1 MNKIELIDFLKN
13 NVNGEGDLDRD
24 VVIVTGKEQGCKI
37 FNVMPFWKSK
47 TKIGFYDAEFKIFS
61 SLQKIDDLEEFID
74 MLDKEYNILYTMTT
88 IDKIPYYYNNS
99 MELEDIMTIN
109 EAAKMWNVLESNIRY
124 HINDGKLVSGIE
136 YRKAGR
142 ITLITKR
149 GMIKLFG
156 DMPEGEAENE

>member
-1 MNKIELIDFLKN
+1 MNKMELKSFLET
-13 NVNGEGDLDRD
+13 NVNGEGDIDRD
-24 VVIVTGKEQGCKI
+24 VVIVTGKKQGSI
-37 FNVMPFWKSK
+37 VFNLMPYGRSGE
-47 TKIGFYDAEFKIFS
+47 IGFYDEELKIFNR
-61 SLQKIDDLEEFID
+61 LNKINDLEEFID

-99 MELEDIMTIN
+99 IELEDIMTIN

-124 HINDGKLVSGIE
+124 HINNGKLVSGIE

>member
-1 MNKIELIDFLKN
+1 MDKNELISFLKA
-13 NVNGEGDLDRD
+13 NVNGEGDIDRD
-24 VVIVTGKEQGCKI
+24 VVIVTGKKQSCI
-37 FNVMPFWKSK
+37 TFNLMPYGRSGE
-47 TKIGFYDAEFKIFS
+47 IGFYDKDLKIFNR
-61 SLQKIDDLEEFID
+61 LNKINDLGEFID
-74 MLDKEYNILYTMTT
+74 MLDKEYNILYAMTT

-99 MELEDIMTIN
+99 IEIEEIMTIN